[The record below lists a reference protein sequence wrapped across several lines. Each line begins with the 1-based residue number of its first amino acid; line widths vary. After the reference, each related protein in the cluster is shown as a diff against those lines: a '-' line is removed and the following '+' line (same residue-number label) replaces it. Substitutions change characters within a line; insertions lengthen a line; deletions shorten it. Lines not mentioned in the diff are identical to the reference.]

1 MDENLVKEGSEE
13 KIENPQNVVK
23 KNNVNPKKKNFWPTF
38 IIIAIIIFSFIIRIG
53 YFIDTKDQVVWWDE
67 AEYLVKAKHI
77 AFGTSDEGWNP
88 LREPLM
94 SIFWALLYK
103 IGATELIIRITSF
116 LFAILSIYLTYL
128 VGKEL
133 FNEGIGVISSFL
145 MSIYHQHIFFTY
157 RMLIDIP
164 ATVFWLLSIYFFWR
178 GFVKQEG
185 KKYIYLTALFL
196 GLGFLAHYSLL
207 FLGII
212 LFIFLLITSRFT
224 IFKNK
229 DLWIGLLIIILII
242 SPYII
247 WSLINYNTP
256 LPRYATAYQSTQTAT
271 VTFSAWNHYLKYIGI
286 HLQPLLLFLFIFG
299 SILFVTNIIISL
311 DLIIKKKEKST
322 ISQLLILLWILIPL
336 IIYTYVS
343 IYGSGISEPRY
354 ILLILPPISIVI
366 ATLLLKSYNLLM
378 KRSKLI
384 SIAFIILVIVLS
396 SIWQIKAADTIINSK
411 KDGLTPAIK
420 QAGLYLKSK
429 TVPSDTVSINS
440 MQMELQYYSE
450 RRVIG
455 FSSNASELQ
464 DKISS
469 ENIKYLV
476 INGLYK
482 AEDWTYAFPEQ
493 HKDLVEEDQ
502 GIYADPEGKQ
512 FVLYIYKIK

>member
-133 FNEGIGVISSFL
+133 FNEWIGVISSFL

-178 GFVKQEG
+178 GFVKQQG
-185 KKYIYLTALFL
+185 KKYIYLTALCL
-196 GLGFLAHYSLL
+196 GVGFLAHYSLL

-212 LFIFLLITSRFT
+212 LFIF
-224 IFKNK
+224 
-229 DLWIGLLIIILII
+229 
-242 SPYII
+242 
-247 WSLINYNTP
+247 
-256 LPRYATAYQSTQTAT
+256 
-271 VTFSAWNHYLKYIGI
+271 
-286 HLQPLLLFLFIFG
+286 G
-299 SILFVTNIIISL
+299 SILFVTNIILSL

-354 ILLILPPISIVI
+354 LLLILPPISIVI
-366 ATLLLKSYNLLM
+366 ATLLLKSYNILM
-378 KRSKLI
+378 KRSKFI

-411 KDGLTPAIK
+411 NDDLTPAIK

-429 TVPSDTVSINS
+429 TVPSDTISINS